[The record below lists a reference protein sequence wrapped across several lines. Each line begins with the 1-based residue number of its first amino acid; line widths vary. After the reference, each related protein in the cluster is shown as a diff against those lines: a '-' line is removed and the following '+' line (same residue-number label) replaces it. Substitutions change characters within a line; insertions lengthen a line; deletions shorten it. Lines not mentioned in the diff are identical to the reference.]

1 MSSWP
6 TTNFN
11 QMRRGVKKNQIFSNV
26 SILFSNVS
34 IQFSNIFE
42 RFQRSCPELV
52 EGFERFLHEHARLM
66 RKSALLIEILTLLR
80 INSCPADLSVRS
92 PDGIGTKSEALAK
105 ADARLIDFFSRQ
117 DGLRHSR
124 NCLSCPFLA
133 LPQVTI
139 WATCIT

>member
-1 MSSWP
+1 
-6 TTNFN
+6 
-11 QMRRGVKKNQIFSNV
+11 MRFQSFAHIGKKLSNIFKR
-26 SILFSNVS
+26 FYT
-34 IQFSNIFE
+34 IFE
-42 RFQRSCPELV
+42 RFYIVFKYFQTFSNV
-52 EGFERFLHEHARLM
+52 FERFLHELARLM

-80 INSCPADLSVRS
+80 INSCPA
-92 PDGIGTKSEALAK
+92 EALAK

-117 DGLRHSR
+117 DGLRHSQ